1 MAGSPTFY
9 PKQPTGMG
17 GSTGAGG
24 TGADLSA
31 LGFVSVDLSSGW
43 TLNDPD
49 NLVAS
54 VSHSAGVNTVTM
66 AALGTGSL
74 DYAWS
79 NSSTMRAPRWHK
91 ELKIADA
98 NGTEQQIKTGD
109 SYVLQVVMEFQ
120 EPVDRFATQIVI
132 GTAADATATASTS
145 VDLVGG
151 IIQYPASGNPTGGG
165 FGQQTSSLAPANAN
179 YHRSLVICSVSAGR
193 MNSPTYIN
201 TRSDGTVLAS
211 GQRAT
216 NVSYADLTTN
226 VDLLVGLGTS
236 GSATISAGED
246 AKLKLWYR
254 VVRTTMPT

>member
-1 MAGSPTFY
+1 
-9 PKQPTGMG
+9 MG
-17 GSTGAGG
+17 GAAAPAA
-24 TGADLSA
+24 GADLSA
-31 LGFVSVDLSSGW
+31 LGFIAVDLSSGW
-43 TLNDPD
+43 TLTDPD

-54 VSHSAGVNTVTM
+54 VSHSSGVNTVTM
-66 AALGTGSL
+66 NALGAGSL
-74 DYAWS
+74 NYAWS
-79 NSSTMRAPRWHK
+79 NSATMRAPRWHK
-91 ELKIADA
+91 QLTVDDA
-98 NGTEQQIKTGD
+98 NGAAQQVVTGNT
-109 SYVLQVVMEFQ
+109 YTLQVLMEFQ

-132 GTAADATATASTS
+132 GTAADATATASAD
-145 VDLVGG
+145 VDLTGG

-179 YHRSLVICSVSAGR
+179 FHRSMVLCQFSAGR

-226 VDLLVGLGTS
+226 VDIMVGLGTS

-254 VVRTTMPT
+254 VTRMTLP